1 MSRFNYSRYVPNF
14 SRFNYS
20 KYIPNIL
27 KLGFLKSP
35 DKNLVV
41 LDCEDTII
49 GFYIL
54 SDKNPGPIKF
64 QLDNKLRFLVFSEVS
79 EFKCNSSIHSYTLT
93 YTLAYFT
100 RDFEKLVYKS
110 VGNRSGILSRWSG
123 KGYIPMQEEDK
134 DRVNKFYETFYN
146 ETS

>member
-1 MSRFNYSRYVPNF
+1 MKLYLSRFNY
-14 SRFNYS
+14 FNYS
-20 KYIPNIL
+20 GCVPNIL
-27 KLGFLKSP
+27 KLGFIKSP

-64 QLDNKLRFLVFSEVS
+64 QLGNKLRCLVFSEVS
-79 EFKCNSSIHSYTLT
+79 EFNCKSSRNYSSYYTLT
-93 YTLAYFT
+93 YTAAYLT
-100 RDFEKLVYKS
+100 RDFEKLVSKS
-110 VGNRSGILSRWSG
+110 AGNRSGILSRWSG
-123 KGYIPMQEEDK
+123 RGYIPMQEEDR
-134 DRVNKFYETFYN
+134 DRIDKFYETFYN